1 MSASTAPTPPPR
13 GLAQRLA
20 AWPLISW
27 SDLFSM
33 VLQDLERNPWRTLL
47 TMLGLVI
54 GSAAVVAVASVGLT
68 GRDYAI
74 QQLETLGTNFMW
86 VSYHGP
92 SDQSAGLGTSS
103 RTRELNE
110 RDFQEIQERV
120 SALAAATRVVVF
132 YTTVSQGGQ
141 TYPISLVGT
150 DGDFARVRNLSVTDG
165 RALTASDVSDR
176 RKVCVLTRSLA
187 DKLYGQQRPLGR
199 SLKIEDFNFDVIGV
213 FRDVRTLGVETEISR
228 DAVLVPIS
236 VARFFSNDT
245 SIDTIY
251 AQARSRELVDAATAQ
266 IREVLARLHGRS
278 DLYTVGNLGYFVR
291 VVNRISASLMAVVIL
306 LAILA
311 LLVGGVGILNI
322 MLISVSERT
331 REIGVRVALGARHQ
345 EILRLFFLE
354 ALVISLTGGLVG
366 ILLGSLGPLL
376 VHAVFNVPMPV
387 SPLSILV
394 ALVVSVTVGVSFG
407 IFPALK
413 AARLDPVVALRY
425 E

>member
-1 MSASTAPTPPPR
+1 
-13 GLAQRLA
+13 
-20 AWPLISW
+20 
-27 SDLFSM
+27 M

-54 GSAAVVAVASVGLT
+54 GSAAVVAVASVGLA
-68 GRDYAI
+68 GRHYAI
-74 QQLETLGTNFMW
+74 RQLESLGTNFMW

-92 SDQSAGLGTSS
+92 SDQAAGPRRSS
-103 RTRELNE
+103 RARELTE
-110 RDFQEIQERV
+110 SDFQEIQERV
-120 SALAAATRVVVF
+120 SALAAATRVLVL

-141 TYPISLVGT
+141 THPISLVGT
-150 DGDFARVRNLSVTDG
+150 DGDFARVRNLSVPDG
-165 RALTASDVSDR
+165 RALTAADVSER
-176 RKVCVLTRSLA
+176 RKVCVLSQSLA
-187 DKLYGQQRPLGR
+187 NKLYGQQNPLGR
-199 SLKIEDFNFDVIGV
+199 ALKIEDFNFNVIGV
-213 FRDVRTLGVETEISR
+213 FRDVSTPGVETEISR
-228 DAVLVPIS
+228 DAALVPIS
-236 VARFFSNDT
+236 VARFYSTGN

-251 AQARSRELVDAATAQ
+251 AQARSRELVDTAAAQ

-278 DLYTVGNLGYFVR
+278 DVYTVGNLGYFVR
-291 VVNRISASLMAVVIL
+291 VVHRISASLMVVVIL

-331 REIGVRVALGARHQ
+331 REIGVRVAMGARRA

-366 ILLGSLGPLL
+366 ILLGFLGPVL
-376 VHAVFNVPMPV
+376 VRVVFDFPMPV

-394 ALVVSVTVGVSFG
+394 ALLTSVAVGVSFG
-407 IFPALK
+407 VFPALK
-413 AARLDPVVALRY
+413 AARLDPVVALHY